1 MNPLASGSQSI
12 LFQKLKAFFHS
23 LFLKIIKSFMRK
35 IFYAMVPGVNFNNH
49 SLFGL
54 VSSRNGLL
62 PWNFLGCRGCIFN
75 RRGTALD
82 P

>member
-12 LFQKLKAFFHS
+12 LFQKLKGFFHS

-35 IFYAMVPGVNFNNH
+35 IFYAMVPGINFNNH
-49 SLFGL
+49 TLFGL

-62 PWNFLGCRGCIFN
+62 PWNFLGCQ
-75 RRGTALD
+75 
-82 P
+82 